1 MIRHVST
8 DIKGLF
14 SLSDYR
20 LKKMLPN
27 IKYDGIPF
35 QTVGQLRKALLAEL
49 ELGHKL
55 LPAEGCTNFDPVKG
69 CLGCAN
75 PADHMIETMKDQ
87 IPGICQI
94 PKSVLFP
101 ESGGITEERN
111 KVISALENCI
121 ADPKCRDC
129 PWEEC
134 EEEHETV
141 KIPLSLA
148 EKALEFMKAEIREV

>member
-20 LKKMLPN
+20 LKKMLPD

-35 QTVGQLRKALLAEL
+35 QTVGQLRKSLLAEL

-55 LPAEGCTNFDPVKG
+55 LPAEGCTNFDPVRG
-69 CLGCAN
+69 CLGCVDPVN
-75 PADHMIETMKDQ
+75 HFIETIKEQ
-87 IPGICQI
+87 IPGICQV
-94 PKSVLFP
+94 PKNVLFP

-121 ADPKCRDC
+121 VDPKCRDC

-148 EKALEFMKAEIREV
+148 KKALEFMKAK